1 MEHTMKELSL
11 KGKILISLFVV
22 VFVSGI
28 LVGMKGE
35 DLCMHDNAA
44 YSARQREIFVPE
56 EIDTVLYDED
66 LRQLYVCYNDASCV
80 NVYNEKGSFLWAVST
95 PYLRSTYFVLRD
107 DQLVIYGLFDAYV
120 YCSADGTF
128 IEKDAVENL
137 DLSYEWEN
145 EPAEKVEAGG
155 FYFDTYQ
162 LYRAEEDGSLTTIVA
177 RPWWYWIFNLSFF
190 GTLSLCGAIGI
201 FTVLFVEH
209 RKHNRALRKE
219 LHAVRYS
226 VELSDPRATPLL
238 KYFRATVVVHL
249 VYIVL
254 NVILGLLFE
263 GLITILIIPLAI
275 HLIASTIVVTTK
287 LCGIEMTEKEEEIV
301 GYWQT
306 RTVVTFLLAFLSV
319 FVVAI
324 LA

>member
-1 MEHTMKELSL
+1 MKELSW
-11 KGKILISLFVV
+11 KGKILVCLFVV
-22 VFVSGI
+22 LFVSGI
-28 LVGMKGE
+28 LVGMRGE
-35 DLCMHDNAA
+35 DLSVHDNAA
-44 YSARQREIFVPE
+44 YFMRQSEILVPE

-66 LRQLYVCYNDASCV
+66 LHQLYVCYNDASCV
-80 NVYNEKGSFLWAVST
+80 NVYNEDGRFLWAVST
-95 PYLRSTYFVLRD
+95 PYLRSAYFALRD
-107 DQLVIYGLFDAYV
+107 DQLLIYGLFDAYV
-120 YCSADGTF
+120 YRAADGAF
-128 IEKDAVENL
+128 LSKASVEDLN
-137 DLSYEWEN
+137 LSYEWEK
-145 EPAEKVEAGG
+145 ESAEKVEAGG

-162 LYRAEEDGSLTTIVA
+162 LYRGEEDGSLTTIVA
-177 RPWWYWIFNLSFF
+177 RPRWYWIFNLSFF
-190 GTLSLCGAIGI
+190 GTLSICGAIGI

-209 RKHNRALRKE
+209 RKRNRAMRE
-219 LHAVRYS
+219 ALHADRYS

-275 HLIASTIVVTTK
+275 HLVVSLIVLITK
-287 LCGIEMTEKEEEIV
+287 LGAIPMTEKEEEIV

-306 RTVVTFLLAFLSV
+306 RVIVSFLLAVLSV
-319 FVVAI
+319 FIVAM